1 MAKIQVVLNQS
12 NCNPNEEEFRIQR
25 VRFENECRTI
35 GAKVEGHDGSTVF
48 LKCTPKQ
55 LREVF
60 SFCEGCNVFFDTRL
74 SEIKCEHV
82 VQRFKGTSLE
92 KKLSYGSSHYEPC
105 SIFCCVTNYEEYCLV
120 MGVIKDV
127 RKNYGVQMEKS
138 LVRK

>member
-1 MAKIQVVLNQS
+1 MAEIWVNLKQS
-12 NCNPNEEEFRIQR
+12 DCNPNQEEFRIQR

-35 GAKVEGHDGSTVF
+35 GAEVEGHDGSTVF
-48 LKCTPKQ
+48 LKCTHKQ

-60 SFCEGCNVFFDTRL
+60 SFCEGCDVMFTTRL

-92 KKLSYGSSHYEPC
+92 KELSYGSSHYEPC
-105 SIFCCVTNYEEYCLV
+105 SIFCWVTNYEEYCLV
-120 MGVIKDV
+120 MSAIKDV
-127 RKNYGVQMEKS
+127 RKNYGVQMKKS